1 MLRRKNR
8 RNDEMLV
15 RDDYSDL
22 AECGIQATTL
32 GTFGIFA
39 TCSILNVFLK
49 CRLFSMYLVKLH
61 GRFTPGS

>member
-1 MLRRKNR
+1 
-8 RNDEMLV
+8 MLV

-22 AECGIQATTL
+22 AECGILATTL